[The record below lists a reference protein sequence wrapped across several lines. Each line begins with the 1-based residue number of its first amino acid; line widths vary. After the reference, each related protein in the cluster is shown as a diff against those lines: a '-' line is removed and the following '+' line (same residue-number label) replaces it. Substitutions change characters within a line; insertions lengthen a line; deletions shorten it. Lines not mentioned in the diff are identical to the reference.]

1 MPKKSWR
8 PKKKIDLEGIEYVI
22 YCRKSTDDGDR
33 QVQSIADQINRCVE
47 YAKQNKIT
55 IANRPT
61 DFAIFETAKDIRDEE
76 NEQDEFNKSIY
87 KKYKHLYIIKEK
99 ESGKVPHIRPKRREL
114 IKRVQTGQVKGII
127 SYSPDRQARNMLE

>member
-1 MPKKSWR
+1 MPKKSYR
-8 PKKKIDLEGIEYVI
+8 PRKKLNLDEIEYVV

-47 YAKQNKIT
+47 YAQQNKLT
-55 IANRPT
+55 IAQRPS
-61 DFAIFETAKDIRDEE
+61 DFAVFETAKDIRDEA

-87 KKYKHLYIIKEK
+87 NQYRHLYIIKEK
-99 ESGKVPHIRPKRREL
+99 ESGKVPYIRPKRREL
-114 IKRVQTGQVKGII
+114 IKRVQTGQIKGVI